1 MPIVGAIMGWIVP
14 LLPVIWWFARKALP
28 RLVPALVAMMGKGG
42 VIAAILGAI
51 VGIYKWVKHLS
62 IVLLAIKLGSGPLGK
77 IFSAIRWILNVTFK
91 FPVIMGLTLVLSQV
105 FPGLLE
111 RIFLIVGA
119 LSVKIGLVIFG
130 NVMDLIN
137 DSAENNMDQL
147 NTIVG
152 SSVDQLPPC
161 LVDVMTTDVLLKMQH
176 EVFSSTTTSTNTSS
190 NVIPKRREFSND
202 TFNQSM

>member
-161 LVDVMTTDVLLKMQH
+161 LVDVMGYMHLVEDIGLII
-176 EVFSSTTTSTNTSS
+176 STAILIMVYNFVTAFAFKF
-190 NVIPKRREFSND
+190 IK
-202 TFNQSM
+202 